1 MLEILFLPEL
11 KRLVGNDLSRQWF
24 QQDGATAH
32 TLTFIRSELANHI
45 ISLHTDNVWPPH
57 CPISILLTFIY
68 RATDLALLKDNIS
81 THVRRIPKEILQK
94 VIQNFKNKRLEKLII
109 AKDATWSICYELFI
123 DCHFQIWTI
132 YLDLHFNI
140 KEFNIWRVY
149 DINKLVYNNFSVD
162 NIWGIIYLKIV

>member
-1 MLEILFLPEL
+1 MLETLFVPEL
-11 KRLVGNDLSRQWF
+11 KRLVGNDLSRQWV

-81 THVRRIPKEILQK
+81 TRVRRIPKEILQK
-94 VIQNFKNKRLEKLII
+94 VIQNFNRRLEKLII
-109 AKDATWSICYELFI
+109 AKGRHMYFSSI
-123 DCHFQIWTI
+123 Q
-132 YLDLHFNI
+132 
-140 KEFNIWRVY
+140 R
-149 DINKLVYNNFSVD
+149 SVPMIRGQET
-162 NIWGIIYLKIV
+162 NVKKKTYI